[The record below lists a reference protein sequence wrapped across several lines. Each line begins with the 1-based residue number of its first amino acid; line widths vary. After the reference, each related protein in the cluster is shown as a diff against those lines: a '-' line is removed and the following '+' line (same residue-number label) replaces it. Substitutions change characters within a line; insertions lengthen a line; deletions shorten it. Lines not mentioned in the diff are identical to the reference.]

1 MKDYKPILEKFF
13 KNKLTQE
20 ELNELLFNLRK
31 IVEKAEKILDE
42 RSTGGIKNAL
52 AKYYGSDYY
61 KDLAYEVLLILIK
74 EKNYITKLEFIH
86 ENYLISVAKNLI
98 LYRINSSEFK
108 FLKKV
113 EKFEELIKQ
122 PEFKEDENLKLEE
135 TLPKVEFDY
144 PENLTLTHAV
154 EVLKEKLSPTE
165 IETLCWYVLTY
176 IYNQEIKCKVNRNV
190 LYKRWERLKPKLR
203 EILGFEF
210 PEEVSPQK
218 FFELIKSELCEKL
231 NYIKN
236 R

>member
-42 RSTGGIKNAL
+42 RSTGEIKNVL
-52 AKYYGSDYY
+52 TKYYVSDYE
-61 KDLAYEVLLILIK
+61 DLSYELLLK
-74 EKNYITKLEFIH
+74 LTQKKNLITKLKSIH
-86 ENYLISVAKNLI
+86 ENYLIKVAKNLI
-98 LYRINSSEFK
+98 LYRIKFSEIK

-113 EKFEELIKQ
+113 EKFEELIKE

-165 IETLCWYVLTY
+165 IETLCWNVLTY
-176 IYNQEIKCKVNRNV
+176 IYNQEIK
-190 LYKRWERLKPKLR
+190 
-203 EILGFEF
+203 
-210 PEEVSPQK
+210 
-218 FFELIKSELCEKL
+218 
-231 NYIKN
+231 
-236 R
+236 